1 MGSSGAVWHHGWLWI
16 YPVIQYLV
24 SKKKNF
30 FQHDGVHMHLS
41 VSLYSLNDDVL
52 LFVLRFLLCIFL
64 AVQDSSIGDLVNQSV
79 SQ

>member
-1 MGSSGAVWHHGWLWI
+1 MAPWLAMDLSCYSISSI
-16 YPVIQYLV
+16 
-24 SKKKNF
+24 KEKNF